1 MWSGNDDPRVFSL
14 VAPYLDIFALLAMRC
29 VSKKIRNVFS
39 RSKIREVLGI
49 TDGKQ
54 QHDPLVTYDSCF
66 LVFLSLWDFY
76 EEKKNAH
83 DTPWKKAVSG
93 VAQGL
98 VRWIKYTGDMRQG
111 VLEIACMPSVK
122 WAKKNRQQDGQT
134 LAVDNP
140 YVLKCDICD
149 GKPGE
154 LKCQCPAGLASC
166 L

>member
-76 EEKKNAH
+76 EEKKKCARH
-83 DTPWKKAVSG
+83 A
-93 VAQGL
+93 
-98 VRWIKYTGDMRQG
+98 
-111 VLEIACMPSVK
+111 LEESSLRGGPGT
-122 WAKKNRQQDGQT
+122 RT
-134 LAVDNP
+134 LDKVHWRH
-140 YVLKCDICD
+140 
-149 GKPGE
+149 
-154 LKCQCPAGLASC
+154 ASRRS
-166 L
+166 